1 MISIRQIEQ
10 AYPERLRGFKR
21 NILREYLQY
30 KILEIIFNS
39 GLAHRLSFLGGTAL
53 RIVHENNRFSEDL
66 DFDNFKL
73 SENDFMRLTK
83 EIQNGLQKE
92 GYDVEI
98 RAVMKS
104 AFRCYVK
111 LPQVL
116 FDNAKTIG
124 DSVGNGRDR
133 SLPSFDHHAYT
144 LAAAAA
150 DRFQGEA
157 GVAPLHFIKQRG
169 QAHRSRGAD
178 GVPQRDARTVDI
190 DLRVHLLVGKSRQTG
205 VRQTLHGKRLLDFN

>member
-1 MISIRQIEQ
+1 
-10 AYPERLRGFKR
+10 
-21 NILREYLQY
+21 
-30 KILEIIFNS
+30 
-39 GLAHRLSFLGGTAL
+39 
-53 RIVHENNRFSEDL
+53 
-66 DFDNFKL
+66 
-73 SENDFMRLTK
+73 MRLTK

-133 SLPSFDHHAYT
+133 SLRCHGST
-144 LAAAAA
+144 
-150 DRFQGEA
+150 GS
-157 GVAPLHFIKQRG
+157 PL
-169 QAHRSRGAD
+169 D
-178 GVPQRDARTVDI
+178 G
-190 DLRVHLLVGKSRQTG
+190 LG
-205 VRQTLHGKRLLDFN
+205 